1 MWRESL
7 PSLGL
12 RPSLFGERER
22 GYREETQR
30 EYVCP
35 YPYSHANLQQPGTQE
50 SPGQCGPG
58 RGCLLAASAPR
69 SPHSVPT
76 AHSHSHGRVDDTL
89 RRPMHR
95 QDDGAIV
102 VHVHQCH
109 QRHQEDGEACGW
121 QSVVLHLASREAH
134 PSPAFRRHLLSGLYP
149 HGPPGPVWAWSS
161 ELGPSPPPNPQQTL
175 ISLTSPLPPHHPG
188 GL

>member
-12 RPSLFGERER
+12 RPSLFGEREGVPR
-22 GYREETQR
+22 RNTEGVRLPLPILPR
-30 EYVCP
+30 KP
-35 YPYSHANLQQPGTQE
+35 PAARHPGV
-50 SPGQCGPG
+50 SWSVWPGPG
-58 RGCLLAASAPR
+58 LLAGRLCTPK
-69 SPHSVPT
+69 PTSVPT

-89 RRPMHR
+89 RRPVHR

-109 QRHQEDGEACGW
+109 QRHQEDGEACGR
-121 QSVVLHLASREAH
+121 QSVVLHLAPGEAH
-134 PSPAFRRHLLSGLYP
+134 PSPAFRRHLLLGLYP
-149 HGPPGPVWAWSS
+149 QGPPGPVWAWSS